1 MAPQDTIDSGLSCLA
16 ILCRLHDVSVNQ
28 TQLLHEYAEP
38 DELFG
43 VTQIVRAARALGLK
57 ARHTKSSINRLEKLH
72 FPAIAV
78 IPSQNEQRPDGES
91 HFVIIAMVT
100 DHQILLQDPAQSQ
113 PVTMSREEFASRWA
127 GELILIT
134 SRSGLIDHY
143 RQFDISWF
151 LPVLHRYRKLIAE
164 VMLATF
170 FIQFFALLTPLIFQ
184 VVIDKV
190 LVHRSMSTLHVLM
203 MGLLAVYIFEVLLS
217 GLRSYIFS
225 HTSNRIDVILGS
237 RLFRHLMSLPLSYFE
252 VRRVGDTVARVRELE
267 GIRNFLTGKA
277 LMSVIDLFFIFVFLS
292 IMLYYS
298 PLLTAI
304 VAATIPVYALLSVVI
319 TPILRARLH
328 EKFNRGAD
336 NQSLLVE
343 TITGISTVK
352 AGGIETQ
359 SQKHWEDH
367 LAGYVSASFKA
378 SNLMN
383 VSSQVASL
391 INKIM
396 VLLILW
402 IGANLVMSG
411 EFSVGMLVAFN
422 MLAARVSGPILGML
436 NLWQEFQQAGISVDR
451 LGDILNTRGEPRH
464 RSSSKVLSTI
474 HGGVKFDNVSFR
486 YRHDGPDVLKNINL
500 EVKPGQLIG
509 IVGPSGSGKS
519 TLTKLIQRFYI
530 PQSGKL
536 LLDGVDL
543 ALVDTGMLR
552 RNIGVVLQENFLFN
566 RTIRQNIALANP
578 SITMELIVQAAKM
591 AGAHEF
597 ILDLPDAYDT
607 TVDER
612 GSNLSGGQRQRI
624 AIARALVTN
633 PKVLILDEATSA
645 LDYESERIIN
655 NNMRYIAKGRTV
667 FIVAHRLS
675 AVRHADRIVVMKKG
689 SIKDIG
695 THDQLLRGQGEYAR
709 LWAMQTA

>member
-1 MAPQDTIDSGLSCLA
+1 VASQDTIDSGLSCLN
-16 ILCRLHDVSVNQ
+16 ILCRLHDVAVNQ
-28 TQLLHEYAEP
+28 SQLWHEYADP
-38 DELFG
+38 DEQFG
-43 VTQIVRAARALGLK
+43 TTQIVRAARALGLK
-57 ARHTKSSINRLEKLH
+57 ARRVKSGINRLEKLH
-72 FPAIAV
+72 YPVIAV
-78 IPSQNEQRPDGES
+78 ISSGEDQRSDGKS
-91 HFVIIAMVT
+91 HFVIIASVS
-100 DHQILLQDPAQSQ
+100 DHEILLQDPAQLQ
-113 PVTMSREEFASRWA
+113 PVTMTREEFASRWT

-134 SRSGLIDHY
+134 SRPGLVEHY
-143 RQFDISWF
+143 RRFGISWF
-151 LPVLHRYRKLIAE
+151 LPVLYRYRKLMAE

-170 FIQFFALLTPLIFQ
+170 FIQLFALLTPLFFQ

-190 LVHRSMSTLHVLM
+190 LVHRGMGTLDVLM
-203 MGLLAVYIFEVLLS
+203 VGLLAIYVFEVILG

-298 PLLTAI
+298 TLLTAI
-304 VAATIPVYALLSVVI
+304 VAATIPIYALLSVVI
-319 TPILRARLH
+319 TPVLRARLH

-383 VSSQVASL
+383 ISSQAASFV
-391 INKIM
+391 NKVM

-436 NLWQEFQQAGISVDR
+436 NLWQEFQQAGISIDR
-451 LGDILNTRGEPRH
+451 LGDILNTRGEPLL
-464 RSSSKVLSTI
+464 RSSSEVLSVI
-474 HGGVKFDNVSFR
+474 QGGVKFDNVSFR
-486 YRHDGPDVLKNINL
+486 YDHNGPDILKNINL

-519 TLTKLIQRFYI
+519 TLTKLIQRFYT
-530 PQSGKL
+530 PQSGKI

-543 ALVDTGMLR
+543 ALVDTGKLR

-578 SITMELIVQAAKM
+578 SIPMELVVQAAKM

-607 TVDER
+607 VIDER

-633 PKVLILDEATSA
+633 PKVLVLDEATSA

-675 AVRHADRIVVMKKG
+675 AVRHADRIVVMENG
-689 SIKDIG
+689 SIEDIG
-695 THDQLLRGQGEYAR
+695 THDQLLHAQGKYAR

>member
-1 MAPQDTIDSGLSCLA
+1 M
-16 ILCRLHDVSVNQ
+16 
-28 TQLLHEYAEP
+28 
-38 DELFG
+38 
-43 VTQIVRAARALGLK
+43 
-57 ARHTKSSINRLEKLH
+57 
-72 FPAIAV
+72 
-78 IPSQNEQRPDGES
+78 
-91 HFVIIAMVT
+91 
-100 DHQILLQDPAQSQ
+100 
-113 PVTMSREEFASRWA
+113 
-127 GELILIT
+127 
-134 SRSGLIDHY
+134 
-143 RQFDISWF
+143 
-151 LPVLHRYRKLIAE
+151 
-164 VMLATF
+164 
-170 FIQFFALLTPLIFQ
+170 
-184 VVIDKV
+184 
-190 LVHRSMSTLHVLM
+190 HRSMSTLHVLM

-675 AVRHADRIVVMKKG
+675 AVRHADRIVVMEKG

-695 THDQLLRGQGEYAR
+695 THDQRNGVFQPQQALISYCVGKVSMPDSGLCKRHELSCQ
-709 LWAMQTA
+709 Q